1 MVTATG
7 VGSMP
12 GTDFDE
18 SCRLVLGELP
28 DLPHLP
34 ELPAR
39 GIHAAMTGRA
49 LALLPGLPA
58 DVQPTGWRLVPRP
71 GGDLERAVTLL
82 AGDLEALQVQALGYE
97 GPLKVQVA
105 GPWTLAATVELPR
118 GTAALADAGASR
130 DLAAAL
136 AEGVAA
142 HVDDVRRRVPGAQ
155 VVVQLDEPSLPA
167 VLAGRVPTPSGL
179 GTIAPVEEPLAVE
192 RLAAVVDSVRAAG
205 GTPWVHC
212 CAGDAPVGLLLKAGA
227 AGISL
232 DTTASFP
239 RDQLAAAVDAG
250 ARPVL
255 GVLPSL
261 GPGAA
266 PTVRDVADP
275 VRRLWRD
282 LGFPPER
289 LAEHAVITTSC
300 GLAGASSGWARTALG
315 LLHRAAR
322 ALTDE
327 PEGRT

>member
-1 MVTATG
+1 
-7 VGSMP
+7 MP
-12 GTDFDE
+12 GTDIE
-18 SCRLVLGELP
+18 GACRLVLDELP
-28 DLPHLP
+28 DFPHLP

-71 GGDLERAVTLL
+71 GGDLERAAALL
-82 AGDLEALQVQALGYE
+82 AGDLDALQVLALGYE

-130 DLAAAL
+130 DLAEAL
-136 AEGVAA
+136 AEGLAA

-155 VVVQLDEPSLPA
+155 VVLQLDEPALPA
-167 VLAGRVPTPSGL
+167 VLAGRIPTPSGL
-179 GTIAPVEEPLAVE
+179 GTIGPVDEPLAVE
-192 RLAAVVDSVRAAG
+192 RLAAVVEAVRSCGAA
-205 GTPWVHC
+205 PWVHC
-212 CAGDAPVGLLLKAGA
+212 CADDVPVGLLLKAGA
-227 AGISL
+227 AGVSV
-232 DTTASFP
+232 DTAASAS
-239 RDQLAAAVDAG
+239 RDALAAAVDAG
-250 ARPVL
+250 AQLVL

-266 PTVRDVADP
+266 PAVRDVADP

-282 LGFPPER
+282 LGYPPER
-289 LAEHAVITTSC
+289 LAEQVVITTSC

-315 LLHRAAR
+315 LLRRAAQ

-327 PEGRT
+327 PEGRR